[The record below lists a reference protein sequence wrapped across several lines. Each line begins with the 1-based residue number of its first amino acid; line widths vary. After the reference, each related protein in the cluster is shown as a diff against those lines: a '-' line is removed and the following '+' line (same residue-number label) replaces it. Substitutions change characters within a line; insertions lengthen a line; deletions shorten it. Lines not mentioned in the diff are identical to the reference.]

1 MRGLRATAPCRTS
14 KNDFHPYLLRA
25 KIQDLLHAL
34 QLLAGTIIIPILQ
47 IETQTREDT
56 NERGHKAC
64 SKAPNKKRSQ
74 EAHLDLKTKFT
85 LLTLIYTAYPTT
97 CIFFYF

>member
-47 IETQTREDT
+47 IETQTREVT
-56 NERGHKAC
+56 KPAQRHPIRNGA
-64 SKAPNKKRSQ
+64 KK
-74 EAHLDLKTKFT
+74 HT
-85 LLTLIYTAYPTT
+85 
-97 CIFFYF
+97 